1 MTPPERNGPSAA
13 PADPADN
20 ASAEARPGSTVRRGR
35 GRPIHSLA
43 WPLLAFAA
51 LLVFN
56 FLFTPGFFHI
66 EIRDGRFFGSLID
79 VMNRGVPVVLLAMGM
94 TLVIATGGIDLSVGA
109 IMAITGAVAAG
120 LIARPSYSWLSAVD
134 LHGVI
139 PLIVAAALVVSVAAG
154 AWNGFLVARLDIQ
167 PIVATLILMVAGRG
181 IAQLITSGQI
191 ITFENPA
198 FEFLG
203 SGFLFH
209 VPVPIAIALAILA
222 VTAIGTRATALGLF
236 IEAVGN
242 NPTAS
247 YYAGIGAR
255 RVKMIAYTFC
265 GLCAGIAGLIVTA
278 DIKGADANNAGLY
291 TELDAILAVA
301 MGGTSLAGG
310 RFTLIGSLIGAL
322 LIQTLTTTILT
333 RGIPPAMTLVVKAA
347 VVIAVCLLQSE
358 RFRTLLTKRNRSG
371 TP

>member
-1 MTPPERNGPSAA
+1 MTMPEEHEDSVEAAAKAGAGPTA
-13 PADPADN
+13 PGGDSRLLN
-20 ASAEARPGSTVRRGR
+20 
-35 GRPIHSLA
+35 SLA

-56 FLFTPGFFHI
+56 FFFTPNFFHI
-66 EIRDGRFFGSLID
+66 EIRDGRLFGSLID
-79 VMNRGVPVVLLAMGM
+79 VMNRGAPVVLLAMGM

-109 IMAITGAVAAG
+109 VMAITGAVAAG
-120 LIARPSYSWLSAVD
+120 LIARPEYCWLSAVD
-134 LHGVI
+134 MRGII
-139 PLIVAAALVVSVAAG
+139 PLIIAVALLASVVAG
-154 AWNGFLVARLDIQ
+154 AWNGLLVSRFAIQ

-181 IAQLITSGQI
+181 IAQLITNGQI
-191 ITFENPA
+191 ITFENPS
-198 FEFLG
+198 FEFIG

-209 VPVPIAIALAILA
+209 LPVPIYIALAIMA
-222 VTAIGTRATALGLF
+222 VAALGTRATALGLF

-247 YYAGIGAR
+247 YYAGISAR

-265 GLCAGIAGLIVTA
+265 GLCSGIAGLIVTA

-291 TELDAILAVA
+291 MELDAILAVA
-301 MGGTSLAGG
+301 IGGTSLAGG

-333 RGIPPAMTLVVKAA
+333 TTIVARGIPPAVTLVVKAA

-358 RFRTLLTKRNRSG
+358 RFRALLKRRNRSG
-371 TP
+371 AS